1 RGVDQRGRAVLL
13 EDRVFERDHAALG
26 VLLLLLYN
34 FARDVDRVADEDR
47 RDEAQFVDSIK
58 RDDRFLIRRHL
69 DYHSGRNAKDQ
80 RSMRNAAP
88 EGTALGVLLTHVELD
103 EISGESGEV
112 HDVGFGDRP
121 ASRCGRFTDR
131 VVFEI
136 HEGYDN
142 APGEWSSRRGAKTRR
157 AAEASCY
164 NRKFMRK
171 KVTVVGGGNVGASCA
186 LSLAFKELADVVLVD
201 V

>member
-1 RGVDQRGRAVLL
+1 
-13 EDRVFERDHAALG
+13 
-26 VLLLLLYN
+26 
-34 FARDVDRVADEDR
+34 
-47 RDEAQFVDSIK
+47 
-58 RDDRFLIRRHL
+58 
-69 DYHSGRNAKDQ
+69 
-80 RSMRNAAP
+80 AP

-201 V
+201 VVPDVPMGKGLDMLQTGPIEGYDVRVTGANDYEPTVNSD